1 MPTIQVFYAICS
13 PGMKMT
19 WHVHGIIVSVVQ
31 NSKIHSK
38 YNLRELIDHA
48 VRASK
53 FRGEDGSYLTSF
65 AAAQFVTW

>member
-1 MPTIQVFYAICS
+1 
-13 PGMKMT
+13 MT